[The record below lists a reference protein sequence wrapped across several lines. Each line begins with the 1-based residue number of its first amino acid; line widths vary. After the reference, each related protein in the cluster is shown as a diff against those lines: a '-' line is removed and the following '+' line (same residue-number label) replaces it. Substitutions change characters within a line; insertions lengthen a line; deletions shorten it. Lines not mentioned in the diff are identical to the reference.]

1 MSVPCLA
8 KRLQAALMATLPVL
22 SGPAIASAE
31 SMTTA
36 PHPVRL
42 VWTRALGAEAC
53 PEASIIEAD
62 VTQRLGANP
71 FSPDAPGSIDVHVAR
86 DAGVWTALIEDRPTG
101 GPPEGSRV
109 VTSTAESCDSLALAV
124 GLAVALMIRA
134 RTTPEPSEA
143 PKAAP
148 PAPPEPS
155 SLPPPVIFEP
165 PPREP
170 SRHVA
175 VFASAVGALR
185 VLPRAAVGPSVSGR
199 VPVADHASLLA
210 SLTFLPEQRS
220 HTAGADVGFGAT
232 FGGLAGCYDSNAL
245 ARFRFSGCASA
256 LLGALHVIVHD
267 PAPLA
272 PGARFWGA
280 LSLGLRSDWTVAKP
294 VHFLVGVEA
303 LVPLQRRSYVVE
315 LDSGTRAAFV
325 EPPWGALAS
334 AGLGV
339 EL

>member
-1 MSVPCLA
+1 MSEGRLA
-8 KRLQAALMATLPVL
+8 KRLLATLMATL
-22 SGPAIASAE
+22 SASFEPALASAE
-31 SMTTA
+31 PVTTA

-62 VTQRLGANP
+62 VTERLGTNP

-101 GPPEGSRV
+101 GAPEGSRV
-109 VTSTAESCDSLALAV
+109 VTSTAESCESLALAI

-134 RTTPEPSEA
+134 RTTAEPSEA
-143 PKAAP
+143 PKPAPAAP
-148 PAPPEPS
+148 PELPS
-155 SLPPPVIFEP
+155 PPPAVVVGP
-165 PPREP
+165 SPHAS

-185 VLPRAAVGPSVSGR
+185 VLPRAAVGPSVAGR

-232 FGGLAGCYDSNAL
+232 FGGLAGCYDSSAL

-280 LSLGLRSDWTVAKP
+280 LSLGLRSDWTVAEP
-294 VHFLVGVEA
+294 VHLLVGVEA
-303 LVPLQRRSYVVE
+303 LVPLKRRSYVVE
-315 LDSGTRAAFV
+315 RDGGTQAAFV

>member
-1 MSVPCLA
+1 MSEPCLA
-8 KRLQAALMATLPVL
+8 KRLQAALMATLSAL
-22 SGPAIASAE
+22 SGTAIASAE
-31 SMTTA
+31 PVTTA

-62 VTQRLGANP
+62 VTQRLGTKP
-71 FSPDAPGSIDVHVAR
+71 FSPDAPGLIDVHVAR

-101 GPPEGSRV
+101 GPPEGSRI

-134 RTTPEPSEA
+134 RTTAEPSEA

-148 PAPPEPS
+148 PAPP
-155 SLPPPVIFEP
+155 PPPSPPEPVISEP

-175 VFASAVGALR
+175 VFASAAFALR

-199 VPVADHASLLA
+199 VPLADHASVLA

-220 HTAGADVGFGAT
+220 HAAGADVGFGAT
-232 FGGLAGCYDSNAL
+232 FGGLAGCYDSSAL
-245 ARFRFSGCASA
+245 ADLRFSGCASA
-256 LLGALHVIVHD
+256 LLGALHVIVRD

-294 VHFLVGVEA
+294 LHLLVGVEA
-303 LVPLQRRSYVVE
+303 LVPFQRRSYVVE
-315 LDSGTRAAFV
+315 RDGGTQAVFV